1 MALCPAGHQY
11 KDKNHQQE
19 RLRRVGGKARWWE
32 RSWRLTAGL
41 AAKQGA
47 GGRGG
52 GARGGRQQ
60 GGTSSP
66 EGKGVQHPD
75 CPAGAPLAGRRCGQG
90 PDCEQGVV

>member
-19 RLRRVGGKARWWE
+19 RLRRVGDKARWWE

-41 AAKQGA
+41 GAEQGA

-52 GARGGRQQ
+52 GRREGGSRAEPLFLRGRV
-60 GGTSSP
+60 SSTP
-66 EGKGVQHPD
+66 IALQELP
-75 CPAGAPLAGRRCGQG
+75 
-90 PDCEQGVV
+90 

>member
-41 AAKQGA
+41 AAEQGA

-52 GARGGRQQ
+52 GRGEGGSRAEPLVLRGRA
-60 GGTSSP
+60 SSTP
-66 EGKGVQHPD
+66 TALQELP
-75 CPAGAPLAGRRCGQG
+75 
-90 PDCEQGVV
+90 